1 MWLVVVFWGLWDLA
15 KEREDRE
22 ERKKVERGVKKRGG
36 KEEEGKL
43 KRGEG
48 WMGRRGKSTMTEVI
62 TILKVFVIVQT
73 QLPISL
79 LLTSC
84 PSR

>member
-15 KEREDRE
+15 KEREERE
-22 ERKKVERGVKKRGG
+22 EVERGG

-62 TILKVFVIVQT
+62 TLLKVFVIVQI
-73 QLPISL
+73 QLLISL
-79 LLTSC
+79 PLTSC